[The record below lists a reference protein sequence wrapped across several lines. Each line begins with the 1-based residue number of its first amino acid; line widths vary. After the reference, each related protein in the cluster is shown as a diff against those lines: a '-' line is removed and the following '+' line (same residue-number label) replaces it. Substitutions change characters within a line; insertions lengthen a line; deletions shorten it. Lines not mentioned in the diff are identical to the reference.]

1 MGLSC
6 FSEAGKCAH
15 VHLPPSTGGEKEQ
28 TTAKGHGQQ
37 VNASAEALL
46 LQKVIGEAPK

>member
-28 TTAKGHGQQ
+28 TIAKGHGQQ
-37 VNASAEALL
+37 VNASAEGLL